1 MTKYH
6 TKQREQL
13 LEFFGSN
20 TDKSFSAVQIAAAL
34 DNISLSA
41 VYRNLAALEG
51 DGVLKRISK
60 TGTREVY
67 YQYIG
72 APGCRG
78 SIHVSCTGCG
88 RTYHLGQDTA
98 KRLSDSLEENDGF
111 KISCGDTVLYGICA
125 ECRKAE

>member
-1 MTKYH
+1 MSKYH

-13 LEFFGSN
+13 LEFFESN
-20 TDKSFSAVQIAAAL
+20 TDKGFSAVQIAASL
-34 DNISLSA
+34 DNVSLSA

-51 DGVLKRISK
+51 EGMLKRISK

-88 RTYHLGQDTA
+88 RTYHLEQAAA
-98 KRLSDSLEENDGF
+98 KRLRDSLEANDGF
-111 KISCGDTVLYGICA
+111 KISCGDTVLYGTCA
-125 ECRKAE
+125 KCRGGK